1 MAFATYVT
9 PIAKAYMDLPGLFE
23 EGSIVDLE
31 VAHIR
36 GGNRDIDVE
45 VTSDTGRQFT
55 LRMTTQGALDFMAAL
70 TDALDM

>member
-1 MAFATYVT
+1 MAFVTYVT
-9 PIAKAYMDLPGLFE
+9 PVAEAYMELPGLFE
-23 EGSIVDLE
+23 TGSLVDLK

-36 GGNRDIDVE
+36 GGNRDIDIE

-55 LRMTTQGALDFMAAL
+55 LRMTMQGALDFVTAL